1 MEGFFSVI
9 FGIIWIV
16 VIISIISRAAGRA
29 NQNRYRGTSQPS
41 ARDREAQLLAMQQ
54 QRREQMT
61 GSASQSSQS
70 KPTFRSVPGST
81 YGTTRSVPQN
91 QTTAQRNSG
100 YGHGAFAPASTA
112 GKIRTSTRKDTAA
125 GSVFGSRRAGT
136 LDESSV
142 LLEDRRNDWLAR
154 QLREEAAIK
163 RRGSVYDLG
172 ANHDADCDA
181 ERLRLFHIR
190 RHNTN
195 GLDKQTF
202 R

>member
-1 MEGFFSVI
+1 MDDFFGVI

-16 VIISIISRAAGRA
+16 VIVSIVSKVTGKGR
-29 NQNRYRGTSQPS
+29 QNPYRGTSPQS
-41 ARDREAQLLAMQQ
+41 QREREAQLLAMQQ

-61 GSASQSSQS
+61 EAASQSSSS

-81 YGTTRSVPQN
+81 YGTTRNVPQN

-100 YGHGAFAPASTA
+100 YGHGAFAPSSSA
-112 GKIRTSTRKDTAA
+112 GKVRTSTRKDTAS
-125 GSVFGSRRAGT
+125 GSMLGSRRAGT
-136 LDESSV
+136 LGENSV

-172 ANHDADCDA
+172 ASHDADCDA
-181 ERLRLFHIR
+181 EKLRLFHVS

-195 GLDKQTF
+195 GLNRQTF